1 MRYFTTAVCVMAIG
15 LTVLCGI
22 TAFAQNRSPGNGGKA
37 NANGQRQVGHHHH
50 HHHHRQGG
58 LNGGMRQGMGGQRMG
73 GGQGMGGMG
82 MGGMGMG
89 GGQRMGGQG
98 MGGMEHGM
106 GRR

>member
-1 MRYFTTAVCVMAIG
+1 MRYFTTAACVMAIG
-15 LTVLCGI
+15 LSVLCGD
-22 TAFAQNRSPGNGGKA
+22 TAFAQNRTPGNGGQA
-37 NANGQRQVGHHHH
+37 NANGQRQVSH

-73 GGQGMGGMG
+73 GGQGMG
-82 MGGMGMG
+82 MGGGQRM

-98 MGGMEHGM
+98 MGGMGHGM